1 MTKPVSGG
9 LFVSFE
15 GAEGAGKTTQIAHV
29 VRALRSEGR
38 TVVTVRE
45 PGGTRLS
52 EAIRALL
59 LGRDGPPI
67 EPWSELL
74 LYVAARAQLVEE
86 VIRPALARGAVVL
99 ADRYVDASVAYQ
111 GGGRRLGSERVR
123 TLNHWATRGLR
134 PDLTILLDLDP
145 RVGLER
151 VRSGRGAESLD
162 RIEREALDFHRR
174 VRSAYRRES
183 RRDASRIALFDA
195 TRPAAELGEEI
206 LTSIRARLLRRGAR
220 SRTRAGSRIR

>member
-1 MTKPVSGG
+1 MKKPSSGG

-15 GAEGAGKTTQIAHV
+15 GAEGAGKTTQIARAA
-29 VRALRSEGR
+29 RALRAEGR

-45 PGGTRLS
+45 PGGTKLS
-52 EAIRALL
+52 EAIRELL
-59 LGRDGPPI
+59 LRRDGPPI

-111 GGGRRLGSERVR
+111 GGGRRLGADRVR
-123 TLNHWATRGLR
+123 SLNQWATRGLR
-134 PDLTILLDLDP
+134 PHLTFLLDLDP

-151 VRSGRGAESLD
+151 VRSGRGARSLD

-174 VRSAYRRES
+174 VQAAYRREA
-183 RRDASRIALFDA
+183 RR
-195 TRPAAELGEEI
+195 
-206 LTSIRARLLRRGAR
+206 
-220 SRTRAGSRIR
+220 GSRICLLDATLPAADLADKVLTVIRTRLARLARRSSR

>member
-1 MTKPVSGG
+1 MISGG

-15 GAEGAGKTTQIAHV
+15 GAEGAGKTTQIVGV
-29 VRALRSEGR
+29 VRALRGEGR
-38 TVVTVRE
+38 AVLTVRE
-45 PGGTRLS
+45 PGGTSLS

-59 LGRDGPPI
+59 LGPDGPPI

-111 GGGRRLGSERVR
+111 GGGRRLGAERVR

-151 VRSGRGAESLD
+151 VRSARGADSLD
-162 RIEREALDFHRR
+162 RIEREALEFHRR
-174 VRSAYRRES
+174 VRAAYRREARRSKS
-183 RRDASRIALFDA
+183 RIVLLDASR
-195 TRPAAELGEEI
+195 PASELAAEI
-206 LTSIRARLLRRGAR
+206 LTAIRGRLVTRR
-220 SRTRAGSRIR
+220 SRPRTGGR